1 MRKEIACLI
10 LVLLA
15 GCTSKPGK
23 TMHESTSTAVI
34 GGADSM
40 TSIVVADTCAS
51 LNGKVINESCN
62 TEQKKAETSECVP
75 YVPVYNQSEGMR
87 IIEALSKAYG
97 DNPNVIGDFIGS
109 TRCPSFLEEHYFDG
123 NMLVFQ
129 VRGDTL
135 RARKI
140 LEEVSGSK
148 VFRIEMMT
156 DSTFSEKQLQGLLD
170 ELNRRYDA
178 LPKCRLKAN
187 MLSWGSTAHYI
198 DVTFIRNTP
207 EARAEFRRLL
217 MDSPAI
223 RFSGPEEPI
232 RNNATGASEAYGISL
247 YPEYTVYAD
256 TASTAS
262 FILMNGSNEAIT
274 CGEHYFITY
283 EGKDGQWYELPINT
297 FAVDIAYYVTPGSSR
312 QFVAMLYPEI
322 NGNASGRYRFFY
334 EVSLESGE
342 NIRMMAEFRL
352 TDNYEEAK
360 RAEKTP
366 IPKITGGNY
375 VETPKEDEQA
385 VYQVVEEMPEFPGGM
400 PALVEFI
407 RKNLRHD
414 KAEKRER
421 VIIQIVVDK
430 EGNATNPVVLRSV
443 NPTLDEEA
451 LRIVGIMPKWKPG
464 RQRGKNKN
472 VKFTIPIAFN
482 P

>member
-1 MRKEIACLI
+1 M
-10 LVLLA
+10 
-15 GCTSKPGK
+15 K
-23 TMHESTSTAVI
+23 TVRFYCFWVI
-34 GGADSM
+34 GFLL
-40 TSIVVADTCAS
+40 VVSCT
-51 LNGKVINESCN
+51 GKPAQRE
-62 TEQKKAETSECVP
+62 TTAFEQPSQEQIP
-75 YVPVYNQSEGMR
+75 DQSEGWK

-97 DNPNVIGDFIGS
+97 DDQNSIGDFIGS
-109 TRCPSFLEEHYFDG
+109 PRCPDFLEGWAFDG
-123 NMLVFQ
+123 NTLVFQ

-148 VFRIEMMT
+148 AFRIEMMT
-156 DSTFSEKQLQGLLD
+156 DSTFSEKQLNDLLD
-170 ELNRRYDA
+170 ELNRRYNA
-178 LPKCRLKAN
+178 LPKGKLKAN
-187 MLSWGSTAHYI
+187 LMMWGSTHHFI
-198 DVTFIRNTP
+198 EVTFIRNTP
-207 EARAEFRRLL
+207 EAREEFRRLL

-223 RFSGPEEPI
+223 RFSGPEKPV
-232 RNNATGASEAYGISL
+232 RNNITGVSETHGICL

-262 FILMNGSNEAIT
+262 FILLNRSGQRII

-297 FAVDIAYYVTPGSSR
+297 IAVDIAYYVAPGSSR
-312 QFVAMLYPEI
+312 QFVARLYPEV

-334 EVSLESGE
+334 EVSLESRE

-352 TDNYEEAK
+352 TDNYEKAK

-366 IPKITGGNY
+366 IPKSIVKNY
-375 VETPKEDEQA
+375 VEAPKEDEQT

-414 KAEKRER
+414 KAEKKER

-430 EGNATNPVVLRSV
+430 EGNATNPMVLRSV
-443 NPTLDEEA
+443 APTLDEEA
-451 LRIVGIMPKWKPG
+451 LRIVSLMPKWKPG
-464 RQRGKNKN
+464 RQAGKNRN
-472 VKFTIPIAFN
+472 VKFVFPVVFEPSVRNTN
-482 P
+482 

>member
-1 MRKEIACLI
+1 MKKIFLFI
-10 LVLLA
+10 LMLA

-23 TMHESTSTAVI
+23 TMHESTSTAII

-40 TSIVVADTCAS
+40 TSIMVADTCAS
-51 LNGKVINESCN
+51 LNDKVINESCN
-62 TEQKKAETSECVP
+62 TEQKKAETSEGVP
-75 YVPVYNQSEGMR
+75 YVPVPNQNEGQKV
-87 IIEALSKAYG
+87 IEALSKAYG
-97 DNPNVIGDFIGS
+97 DDPNVIGDFIGS
-109 TRCPSFLEEHYFDG
+109 TRCPSFLEGRYFDG
-123 NMLVFQ
+123 NILVFQ

-148 VFRIEMMT
+148 AFRIEMMT
-156 DSTFSEKQLQGLLD
+156 DSTFSEKQLNDLLD

-178 LPKCRLKAN
+178 LLKGKLKAN
-187 MLSWGSTAHYI
+187 MMMWGSTAHYI

-207 EARAEFRRLL
+207 EAREEFRRLL

-223 RFSGPEEPI
+223 RFSGTEGPA
-232 RNNATGASEAYGISL
+232 RNNATGTSEAYGISL

-262 FILMNGSNEAIT
+262 FILLNGSRQHII

-297 FAVDIAYYVTPGSSR
+297 FAVDIAYDVAPGFSR
-312 QFVAMLYPEI
+312 QFVARLYPEV
-322 NGNASGRYRFFY
+322 NGNTSGRYRFFY

-342 NIRMMAEFRL
+342 NIRMMTEFRL

-366 IPKITGGNY
+366 IPKMTGGNY
-375 VETPKEDEQA
+375 VEAPKEDEQT

-400 PALVEFI
+400 SALMEFI
-407 RKNLRHD
+407 RKNLRHN
-414 KAEKRER
+414 KAEKWER

-430 EGNATNPVVLRSV
+430 EGNATDPVVLRSV

-472 VKFTIPIAFN
+472 VKFTIPIVFN

>member
-1 MRKEIACLI
+1 M
-10 LVLLA
+10 
-15 GCTSKPGK
+15 K
-23 TMHESTSTAVI
+23 TVRFYCFWVI
-34 GGADSM
+34 GFLL
-40 TSIVVADTCAS
+40 VVSCT
-51 LNGKVINESCN
+51 GKPAQRE
-62 TEQKKAETSECVP
+62 TTAFEQPSQEQIP
-75 YVPVYNQSEGMR
+75 DQSEGWK

-97 DNPNVIGDFIGS
+97 DDQNSIGDFIGS
-109 TRCPSFLEEHYFDG
+109 PRCPDFLEGWAFDG
-123 NMLVFQ
+123 NTLVFQ

-148 VFRIEMMT
+148 AFRIEMMT
-156 DSTFSEKQLQGLLD
+156 DSTFSEKQLNDLLD
-170 ELNRRYDA
+170 ELNRRYNA
-178 LPKCRLKAN
+178 LPKGKLKAN
-187 MLSWGSTAHYI
+187 LMMWGSTHHFI
-198 DVTFIRNTP
+198 EVTFIRNTP
-207 EARAEFRRLL
+207 EAREEFRRLL

-223 RFSGPEEPI
+223 RFSGPEKPV
-232 RNNATGASEAYGISL
+232 RNNITGVSETHGICL

-262 FILMNGSNEAIT
+262 FILLNRSGQRII

-297 FAVDIAYYVTPGSSR
+297 IAVDIAYYVAPGSSR
-312 QFVAMLYPEI
+312 QFVARLYPEV

-334 EVSLESGE
+334 EVSLESRE

-352 TDNYEEAK
+352 TDNYEKAK

-366 IPKITGGNY
+366 IPKSIVKNY
-375 VETPKEDEQA
+375 VEAPKEDEQT

-414 KAEKRER
+414 KAEKKER

-430 EGNATNPVVLRSV
+430 EGNATNPMVLRSV
-443 NPTLDEEA
+443 APMLDEEA
-451 LRIVGIMPKWKPG
+451 LRIVSLMPKWKPG
-464 RQRGKNKN
+464 RQAGKNKN
-472 VKFTIPIAFN
+472 VKFVFPVVFEPSVRNTN
-482 P
+482 